1 MALNVAPLVLLNE
14 KSSPLSLHPYL
25 VFAVPTF
32 LLAPHVACTE
42 SSKHKLVLFLNLKVC
57 RLKSVVT
64 SISLNPCVSTNLK
77 KYKMIFSRQSALKMF
92 STETPF
98 EVQESSAYSPPLSP
112 SSQCFKVVI
121 RCDSLSNLSEGFIP
135 STLQCSVILV
145 AFCWRYNRESIMST
159 QICQRFSRQK
169 MLLDSL
175 MI

>member
-1 MALNVAPLVLLNE
+1 MKSHHSSHHSALVPGICCAC
-14 KSSPLSLHPYL
+14 SSVCTLRGLYGK
-25 VFAVPTF
+25 FQTQTCTF
-32 LLAPHVACTE
+32 
-42 SSKHKLVLFLNLKVC
+42 FLNLKVC

-77 KYKMIFSRQSALKMF
+77 KYKTIFSRQSALKMF

-135 STLQCSVILV
+135 SMLQCSVIWV
-145 AFCWRYNRESIMST
+145 AFCWQYNRESIMST
-159 QICQRFSRQK
+159 QICERFSRQK